1 MRTVRK
7 WLVAREIHIYSKV
20 YFEYWHDEFY
30 DTRNGGKLMARILLL
45 IVAKYFFSPYLT
57 INYIKN
63 QECFMDLTCW
73 THNNLPNYVFMMQ
86 KGHIISF
93 TTRSSTRRS
102 PPTTKSSTP
111 RSPPQQSLL
120 LDSQPPKLH
129 NALWQLLPCQDTAHL
144 ISADQPPCLFAF
156 LPFCLF
162 AILPLIIERKS
173 MYVNLA
179 AHGFAKKGEVIASS
193 LQDDEPLSRIADL
206 ETLVSHLYQTVIPS
220 QWK

>member
-45 IVAKYFFSPYLT
+45 IVVKYFFSPYLMM
-57 INYIKN
+57 NYFKN

-102 PPTTKSSTP
+102 PPTTKSSTRRSPPTTKSSTPRSPPTTKSSTP

-129 NALWQLLPCQDTAHL
+129 IALWQLLPCQDTAHL

-156 LPFCLF
+156 LPFPFCF
-162 AILPLIIERKS
+162 LP
-173 MYVNLA
+173 
-179 AHGFAKKGEVIASS
+179 FS
-193 LQDDEPLSRIADL
+193 LLWLNGKICM
-206 ETLVSHLYQTVIPS
+206 
-220 QWK
+220 